1 MIFLCLGFQEKK
13 LGMFLRCFI
22 QSIILIVLVLL
33 RMVLNL
39 NDLNVVLDVYDL
51 VAHLKLPSFSVLLRV
66 EANVCFEAW
75 KVLLFLRGLRGTLT
89 SDDLFLVVLWVKVND
104 HLLLVVAL
112 NGLWLA
118 GLFNLRDW
126 LVISLLIWR
135 VLLHLFLFGA
145 RVFSSLIL
153 FIRVLFNFLFK
164 LSVWVF
170 HNGSF
175 ISFFVVYSLIENEIS
190 WFVHF

>member
-1 MIFLCLGFQEKK
+1 
-13 LGMFLRCFI
+13 
-22 QSIILIVLVLL
+22 
-33 RMVLNL
+33 MVLNL
-39 NDLNVVLDVYDL
+39 NDLNVFLDVYDL
-51 VAHLKLPSFSVLLRV
+51 VAHLKLPSCSVLLRV

-153 FIRVLFNFLFK
+153 FIRVLFNFLFR

-175 ISFFVVYSLIENEIS
+175 ISFIVVYSLIENEIS